1 MSDQIGE
8 PAQHMSLS
16 ARLTWFRADH
26 PDAAVETEMVVAEED
41 MAVCRATVSTS
52 GAGAA
57 TSHGSAL
64 REEFGAA
71 YIEAAEDRALSR
83 VLILMGYGAEEHEAE
98 RGMPEASAPVELVSA
113 RSLLREEA
121 PAESD
126 YETVDEPQPIRQTP
140 RQQPDQD
147 AGSDEG
153 ADVTWNKF
161 WNWARPR
168 GYSSAK
174 ELNEM
179 LGVDNVLAFTPR
191 EVRQMIVKYEM
202 DNPPGGQDE

>member
-1 MSDQIGE
+1 MSDRIGE
-8 PAQHMSLS
+8 SAQHMTLP
-16 ARLTWFRADH
+16 ARLSWFRADH
-26 PDAAVETEMVVAEED
+26 PDAVVVTEMVVAEKD
-41 MAVCRATVSTS
+41 MAVCRATASTS
-52 GAGAA
+52 TAGSV

-64 REEFGAA
+64 REEFGSV
-71 YIEAAEDRALSR
+71 YVEAAEDRALSR
-83 VLILMGYGAEEHEAE
+83 VLILMGYGADDHD
-98 RGMPEASAPVELVSA
+98 VESEPAATSVPIDLVSA
-113 RSLLREEA
+113 RTLLREEA

-126 YETVDEPQPIRQTP
+126 DEPSEEPQPIRQP
-140 RQQPDQD
+140 PPQQPNQEIE
-147 AGSDEG
+147 SDEG

-168 GYSSAK
+168 GYSSAR

-191 EVRQMIVKYEM
+191 EVRQMLVKYEM